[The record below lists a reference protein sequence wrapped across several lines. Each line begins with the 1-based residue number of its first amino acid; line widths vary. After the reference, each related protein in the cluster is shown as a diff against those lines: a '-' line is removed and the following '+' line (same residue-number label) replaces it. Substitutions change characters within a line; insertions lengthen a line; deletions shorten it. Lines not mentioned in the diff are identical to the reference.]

1 MPKSTSTFIKSKM
14 NKDTDSRILPPGE
27 YRDAQNVS
35 ISKSEG
41 SDVGALEN
49 VLGNR
54 ALVDINDLLGATVKN
69 LEVIGHFMDIENS
82 RIFIML
88 TNYNDSSPDQLS
100 NFAPA
105 NSGHYIYSYNIING
119 TTTQLVSGEFL
130 NFSKTHPIYGINIL
144 EDLLFWTDDRNQP
157 RKINIESALAS
168 PSTSS
173 NPYYT
178 TEDQISVAKYYPY
191 NPIRMYKK
199 LGPFTVTA
207 GATSATFNAN
217 SNGLVEVGD
226 IVTSNDGTIAAIS
239 QQPVVVRSVSGTS
252 PQSITTSA
260 TLTYLGSTEFT
271 FYRTGMRDVVS
282 EYLPQNVATDLT
294 ANPFEDT
301 TWPGDPEF
309 LTDKFVRFSYR
320 YKFDDGEYSLMA
332 PFTQPAFIPK
342 QDGYFINDHNQ
353 KLEDADETKAYVSTI
368 VDFMENKV
376 NSIKLLVDTPSN
388 VKDLHSN
395 YKVTELQILYK
406 QSDETNVRVLDTIDY
421 TDPSIAN
428 YQGDLVA
435 ATITNAG
442 TTYVDGNSFT
452 VTGGTGVGLTGTVTC
467 AVDPGPVTGV
477 TITNDGEGY
486 SNGDVLTLI
495 SGTNDA
501 QITITI
507 TNEGTYEYDY
517 QSRKPIL
524 SLPSNQVTRVYDQVP
539 IKALAQAVTGN
550 RVVYANFL
558 NKHTSPK
565 SLNYSVINS
574 DRLLAHE
581 ANSNFST
588 VQYPTHSLK
597 QNRTYQVGIV
607 LADKYGRQSDVI
619 LSSIQPSTTS
629 GAGGSTVFSDY
640 RTQAETTA
648 KNVLNWFGES
658 FKITFTSP
666 IPESIA
672 TPGYPGLHS
681 ATNPTGWYSYKV
693 VVKQQQQEYYNV
705 YLPSIL
711 SGYPFNT
718 NERDYTAH
726 VALYSDNINKIPKD
740 LVDVGPEQKQF
751 RGSERM
757 WGRLENFMWT
767 DLPASLSSTRQY
779 YPELITDQSIMV
791 GTMSELDVGVRRKIR
806 AQHRNATVSSSDIY
820 VTSYDASVQDGMGIT
835 STTLKSDLIAK
846 GETVT
851 VLKPGSGYSAAGP
864 YATTTDSVAGTGLTV
879 TVTSVDADGA
889 ITGVEFTVA
898 GTGYEAGDVIE
909 LTGAPGTGAVLMI
922 DTVRITNYE
931 EWADTTNTEIKARI
945 SLNHSVVNMQPNEGL
960 EINPQGETRDGTTQ
974 GTFFNYQTNPFIT
987 KLKTQKPIGQFA
999 VAGNEKFYNR
1009 LSVYETQPEFSNID
1023 IFWETSSAGLISDL
1037 NTAIAV
1043 TTTTPTG
1050 LKSSTGVGVDVIFDF
1065 NENDASGSYITDTI
1079 KAINGTPAFITS
1091 NISMALVNVYNS
1103 GHDISNQFTLENQ
1116 GLGGYRI
1123 KTTTEFV
1130 ADANP
1135 NANSYAFNI
1144 EVSQTVS
1151 GNTYVYPF
1159 YLKAGISN
1167 TVPTITPV
1175 APATCGGVLAATISG
1190 ARDNKI
1196 ATFNGVNGSAST
1208 NLNTQ
1213 DLTWGIRN
1221 SDGTLYDGTAFE
1233 LRDPTT
1239 PTAGQKELWVKS
1251 ATAAATYTKKVR
1263 VMDGPGAYVDC
1274 QLTFTIT

>member
-1 MPKSTSTFIKSKM
+1 MPKSTSTFIKSRM

-54 ALVDINDLLGATVKN
+54 ALVNINDLLGATVKN
-69 LEVIGHFMDIENS
+69 LEVIGHLMDIQNN

-88 TNYNDSSPDQLS
+88 TNYNDSSSNQLS
-100 NFAPA
+100 NFAPT
-105 NSGHYIYSYNIING
+105 NSGHYIYCYNVING
-119 TTTQLVSGEFL
+119 TTTELVSGSFL
-130 NFSKTHPIYGINIL
+130 NFSKTHPIYGINLI

-157 RKINIESALAS
+157 RKINVESALAS

-191 NPIRMYKK
+191 NSIRMYKK
-199 LGPFTVTA
+199 LGPFSI
-207 GATSATFNAN
+207 TSAGTATTFAAN
-217 SNGLVEVGD
+217 SNGLVQVGD
-226 IVTSNDGTIAAIS
+226 IITSNDGTIAAIS
-239 QQPVVVRSVSGTS
+239 QQPVVVRSVSGTN

-260 TLTYLGSTEFT
+260 TLTYVLSTEFT
-271 FYRTGMRDVVS
+271 FYRTGMRDVTS
-282 EYLPQNVATDLT
+282 EYLPQNVSTDLT
-294 ANPFEDT
+294 DNPFEDT
-301 TWPGDPEF
+301 TWPGDPEL
-309 LTDKFVRFSYR
+309 LTDKFIRFSYR
-320 YKFDDGEYSLMA
+320 YRFDDGEYSLMA

-342 QDGYFINDHNQ
+342 QDGYFMANHNL

-376 NSIKLLVDTPSN
+376 NSIKLMIDAPSN
-388 VKDLHSN
+388 IKNLNSTD
-395 YKVTELQILYK
+395 KITELQILYK
-406 QSDETNVRVLDTIDY
+406 QSDENNVRVLDTIDY

-428 YQGDLVA
+428 HQGDLA
-435 ATITNAG
+435 SAIITNAG

-452 VTGGTGVGLTGTVTC
+452 VTGGTGVGFTGTVDC
-467 AVDPGPVTGV
+467 AVDPGPVTGI
-477 TITNDGEGY
+477 TITNVGEGY

-501 QITITI
+501 QITLTI
-507 TNEGTYEYDY
+507 INEDVYEYDY

-524 SLPSNQVTRVYDQVP
+524 TLPGNQITRVYDQVP
-539 IKALAQAVTGN
+539 IRALAQAVTGN

-558 NKHTSPK
+558 NKHTSP
-565 SLNYSVINS
+565 SYLNYSVVSS

-597 QNRTYQVGIV
+597 QNRNYQVGIV

-619 LSSIQPSTTS
+619 MSSIQPSD
-629 GAGGSTVFSDY
+629 GGSTVFNNY
-640 RTQAETTA
+640 RTAAETAA
-648 KNVLNWFGES
+648 KNVLNWFGDS
-658 FKITFTSP
+658 FKVTFTSP
-666 IPESIA
+666 IPGSIA

-681 ATNPTGWYSYKV
+681 STNPTGWYSYKV

-711 SGYPFNT
+711 SGNPFNT

-726 VALYSDNINKIPKD
+726 VSIYSDNVNKVPKD
-740 LVDVGPEQKQF
+740 LADVGPEQKQF

-767 DLPASLSSTRQY
+767 NLPTSLQSSRQY
-779 YPELITDQSIMV
+779 YPELVTDQSITI

-806 AQHRNATVSSSDIY
+806 AQHRNTIASSTDIY
-820 VTSYDASVQDGMGIT
+820 VTSFDPSIQAGMGIT

-851 VLKPGSGYSAAGP
+851 VLKPGINYTAGATV
-864 YATTTDSVAGTGLTV
+864 YATTTDSAAGAGLTV
-879 TVTSVDADGA
+879 TIDSIDGDGA
-889 ITGVEFTVA
+889 ITAVSFSAA

-909 LTGAPGTGAVLMI
+909 LTMGGSPGTGAILMI
-922 DTVRITNYE
+922 DTVRIVSYE
-931 EWADTTNTEIKARI
+931 EWAETSQPEIKARI
-945 SLNHSVVNMQPNEGL
+945 VLNHSVVNIQANEGL

-974 GTFFNYQTNPFIT
+974 GTFFNHQTDPFVT
-987 KLKTQKPIGQFA
+987 KIKTQKPIGQFS

-1009 LSVYETQPEFSNID
+1009 LSVYETKPEFSNID
-1023 IFWETSSAGLISDL
+1023 IFWETSTAGLISDL

-1043 TTTTPTG
+1043 TTTTPTA
-1050 LKSSTGVGVDVIFDF
+1050 LKSSTGVANDVVFDF
-1065 NENDASGSYITDTI
+1065 NENDASGTLITDTI
-1079 KAINGTPAFITS
+1079 KAINGAAAFITS
-1091 NISMALVNVYNS
+1091 NISMALVNVYN
-1103 GHDISNQFTLENQ
+1103 GDRDITNQFSLENQ
-1116 GLGGYRI
+1116 GSGGYKI

-1130 ADANP
+1130 ADAIPRFN
-1135 NANSYAFNI
+1135 NYVFNI

-1151 GNTYVYPF
+1151 ANTFVYPF
-1159 YLKAGISN
+1159 KLSTTIQN
-1167 TVPTITPV
+1167 TAPTITPV
-1175 APATCGGVLAATISG
+1175 APASCGGTLAAAISS
-1190 ARDNKI
+1190 ASDTKI
-1196 ATFNGVNGSAST
+1196 ATFNGVNGSVST
-1208 NLNTQ
+1208 KLNTQ
-1213 DLTWGIRN
+1213 DLIFSIRN
-1221 SDGTLYDGTAFE
+1221 ADGTAYTGVDFE

-1239 PTAGQKELWVKS
+1239 PTFGQKELWVNS
-1251 ATAAATYTKKVR
+1251 GTAAAAYTKKIR
-1263 VMDGPGAYVDC
+1263 LMDGPGAYVDC